1 MDKGRVFPEVE
12 AAIIESLFKKLG
24 INETLFRKFVI
35 ESNSTNYSDED
46 VQNAFEMFLYISY
59 CPHESMLAWQMFYW
73 SIFEKTSGLNLKV
86 VVQALI
92 NIMKNKPTI
101 STERKLLQKLNAK
114 FNFDFEDI
122 AAGLL
127 TNQDLED
134 VLNCPLIELG
144 KRNCFKDKTENL
156 LDMCLNEITFKF

>member
-1 MDKGRVFPEVE
+1 
-12 AAIIESLFKKLG
+12 
-24 INETLFRKFVI
+24 
-35 ESNSTNYSDED
+35 
-46 VQNAFEMFLYISY
+46 
-59 CPHESMLAWQMFYW
+59 MLAWQMFYW

-134 VLNCPLIELG
+134 VRNCPLIELA